1 VAVLPMKSLLEAGVH
16 FGHRTRRW
24 NPKMRPFIFTER
36 NGIHII
42 DLQQTMGKLEEAYN
56 FARDTA
62 SQGGMIL
69 FVGTKRQAQE
79 TVQAEALRCGM
90 PYVTQRWLGGT
101 LTNFRTIRSR
111 IDYMLKLEERQATGD
126 LDKLIKKEA
135 LLLTRE
141 MTKLQ
146 TRLGGLRDMRRL
158 PKAIFVVDTHHEENA
173 IAEATTLQI
182 PIIAMCD
189 TNSNPD
195 PIAYPIPSNDDAIR
209 AIKLLAGKLA
219 DAVIEGKN
227 IRGVLVAE
235 AEEAGAVVAPM
246 AELPAD
252 LPDVPIEEGEF
263 EAEEPTDENKEAEQ

>member
-1 VAVLPMKSLLEAGVH
+1 MAVLPMKSLLEAGVH

-62 SQGGMIL
+62 AQGGMIL

-173 IAEATTLQI
+173 IAEATTLHI

-209 AIKLLAGKLA
+209 AIKLLAGKIA

-235 AEEAGAVVAPM
+235 AEEAGAVVAPV

-263 EAEEPTDENKEAEQ
+263 EAKEPTDVNKEAAQ